1 MANVK
6 ISSLSQINI
15 TDADNSYIMVVA
27 RDEKTGLFK
36 NYRISISELRTIIG
50 SIEGDIVAGLTEE
63 EVKQIVN
70 SAISEDNKNELT
82 STVVS
87 QMIEKALE
95 NLTPSQSGLTEA
107 EVNALINSAIAKDNE
122 KELTQQQVIN
132 LIGKYSTGLNATQ
145 VNELISAAITSDNAL
160 EIKRTDVETMINT
173 ALENLPECEGGLSE
187 EEVQGLI
194 DASLENLPEGG
205 LTEEEVQGLI
215 DTSVTEVQEDVN
227 KITTELEEQTLTGDD
242 ADEIFN
248 EIFNK

>member
-6 ISSLSQINI
+6 ISSLSQTTI
-15 TDADNSYIMVVA
+15 TDADNSYIMIVA
-27 RDEKTGLFK
+27 RDERGLFK
-36 NYRISISELRTIIG
+36 NYRISITELRNIIG

-63 EVKQIVN
+63 EVVKIVN
-70 SAISEDNKNELT
+70 SAISEDNKTELT

-87 QMIEKALE
+87 QMIKDALE

-122 KELTQQQVIN
+122 KELTQQQVIS

-145 VNELISAAITSDNAL
+145 VNELISSAISTDNTF
-160 EIKRTDVETMINT
+160 EIKKADVETMIND
-173 ALENLPECEGGLSE
+173 ALKKLPECESGLS
-187 EEVQGLI
+187 
-194 DASLENLPEGG
+194 
-205 LTEEEVQGLI
+205 EEEVQGLI

-227 KITTELEEQTLTGDD
+227 KITIELEEQTLTGVD
-242 ADEIFN
+242 AEAIFN

>member
-6 ISSLSQINI
+6 ISSLSQTTI
-15 TDADNSYIMVVA
+15 TDADQSYIMIVA
-27 RDEKTGLFK
+27 RDERGLFK
-36 NYRISISELRTIIG
+36 NYRISITELRNIIG

-63 EVKQIVN
+63 EVVKIVN
-70 SAISEDNKNELT
+70 SAISADNETELT
-82 STVVS
+82 STIVS
-87 QMIEKALE
+87 QMIEDALA

-132 LIGKYSTGLNATQ
+132 LIGKYSTGLNASE
-145 VNELISAAITSDNAL
+145 VNELINSAISTDNTL
-160 EIKRTDVETMINT
+160 EIKKADVETMISD
-173 ALENLPECEGGLSE
+173 ALKNLPECEGGLSE

-194 DASLENLPEGG
+194 D
-205 LTEEEVQGLI
+205 
-215 DTSVTEVQEDVN
+215 TSVIEVQEDVN

-242 ADEIFN
+242 AEPIFN